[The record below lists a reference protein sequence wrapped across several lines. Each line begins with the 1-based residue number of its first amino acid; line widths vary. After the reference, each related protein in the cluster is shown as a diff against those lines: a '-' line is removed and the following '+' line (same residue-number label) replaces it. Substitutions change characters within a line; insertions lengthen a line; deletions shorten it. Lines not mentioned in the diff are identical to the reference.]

1 MNTYISMYEC
11 IYERTGKQVESRR
24 RRLFFIFFFGSVAS
38 WKSTSGIFTHF
49 QYMYVY
55 VCSRVSAL
63 FMYIHA
69 PALVYV
75 HGWLFV
81 CVCVFGVFIYLLCFC
96 FADARQQ
103 QQQRSSDLTT
113 YECVPCVYIW
123 VYAPVF
129 AFCCIYFYSILFTL
143 FLFILFWFHFACW
156 RKPIDSMRAMWG

>member
-1 MNTYISMYEC
+1 MLTSEC
-11 IYERTGKQVESRR
+11 
-24 RRLFFIFFFGSVAS
+24 
-38 WKSTSGIFTHF
+38 
-49 QYMYVY
+49 
-55 VCSRVSAL
+55 
-63 FMYIHA
+63 
-69 PALVYV
+69 LVYV
-75 HGWLFV
+75 HTCARSCVCAWLIVCV

-123 VYAPVF
+123 VYASVF

>member
-1 MNTYISMYEC
+1 MNV
-11 IYERTGKQVESRR
+11 QASRWSR
-24 RRLFFIFFFGSVAS
+24 ADVVCFLFFFSAPLLAENQRAAFLRIFN
-38 WKSTSGIFTHF
+38 ICM
-49 QYMYVY
+49 YMYAHEWVPCLCTY
-55 VCSRVSAL
+55 MRPLLCMCMVDCL
-63 FMYIHA
+63 C
-69 PALVYV
+69 
-75 HGWLFV
+75 V

-123 VYAPVF
+123 VYASVL